1 MKKLNYK
8 RSISDI
14 SAKILNF
21 GLPLIIGYFIY
32 LITSINSHRNTAQE
46 VLIHIYLPW
55 LEYIMMSLCIIV
67 IGAIVFDITQKEIDM
82 WNK

>member
-1 MKKLNYK
+1 MKKLAYTYT
-8 RSISDI
+8 ISDI
-14 SAKILNF
+14 SAKILSLGF
-21 GLPLIIGYFIY
+21 PLIIGYLVY
-32 LITSINSHRNTAQE
+32 LVISISSHTNTAKK

-67 IGAIVFDITQKEIDM
+67 IGAIIFDITKKEIDM

>member
-1 MKKLNYK
+1 MERNNYR

-21 GLPLIIGYFIY
+21 GLPLIIVYFIY
-32 LITSINSHRNTAQE
+32 LIFSIGTHQNTAKE
-46 VLIHIYLPW
+46 VLIHTYLPW
-55 LEYIMMSLCIIV
+55 FEYIMMSLCIIV
-67 IGAIVFDITQKEIDM
+67 IGAIIFDITKKEIDM